1 MKTKQIEKIRQRIE
15 AIEAKKPTSRTAA
28 RLRAK
33 IGEVIEAPTK
43 EAPKAKA
50 KAKAKKGN

>member
-33 IGEVIEAPTK
+33 IGEVV
-43 EAPKAKA
+43 EAPKKKA
-50 KAKAKKGN
+50 PKSKAKAKKDN